1 MKKCYKESRKPAISY
16 IHYMVGKINGLVRS
30 WIKHVIEEKIEGR
43 EEVMGI

>member
-1 MKKCYKESRKPAISY
+1 MKKCYRQPRKRAISY
-16 IHYMVGKINGLVRS
+16 IHYMDRKINGLVRS